1 MKNIFNS
8 NRYFVIAIRFL
19 LLFSFIPYLHN
30 NVYGQL
36 QLIIQGNGFGQ
47 VTCVIPPPAGGTI
60 FCRWTIHFDV
70 LTDGTFNT
78 GFFNVISSKAIFTG
92 QITNTDINYFN

>member
-19 LLFSFIPYLHN
+19 LLFSFISYLHN
-30 NVYGQL
+30 NVYGQF

-47 VTCVIPPPAGGTI
+47 VTCVIPLPVGPSSVDG
-60 FCRWTIHFDV
+60 TIHFDV

>member
-1 MKNIFNS
+1 MGPS
-8 NRYFVIAIRFL
+8 SVD
-19 LLFSFIPYLHN
+19 
-30 NVYGQL
+30 G
-36 QLIIQGNGFGQ
+36 
-47 VTCVIPPPAGGTI
+47 
-60 FCRWTIHFDV
+60 TIHFDV